1 MNKNTKP
8 IRLNPECVSC
18 LIKKQIDNYPHG
30 ITADKRMDYMQS
42 LLRIVSDAP
51 KTMSA
56 PEIMDSIY
64 KLHRE
69 CFGPLKDYTEIKRH
83 FNKLMLDILPK
94 LSLELEL
101 SAEPLIDAVRYAMSG
116 NFIDFAAM
124 DKVDEGK
131 LAGFL
136 TDAKNIPID
145 EQEYTALKNDI
156 ANGKRLVYLTD
167 NCGEIVLDKLLISV
181 IRKINPEL
189 DITIIVRGH
198 DVVNDATLEDAE
210 QIGLTDELTVI
221 GNGSTVAG
229 TCLDLISTEAK
240 AAIESADI
248 IISKGQGNFETLH
261 KCGLN
266 VYYIFMC
273 KCDMFAR
280 RFNVPLYR
288 GILINDSSVRRLL
301 S

>member
-1 MNKNTKP
+1 MNNARP

-18 LIKKQIDNYPHG
+18 LIKKQIDNYPPG
-30 ITADKRMDYMQS
+30 ISADERMDYMQS

-64 KLHRE
+64 DLHRE
-69 CFGPLKDYTEIKRH
+69 RFGPLKDYTEIKRH
-83 FNKLMLDILPK
+83 FNKLMLGVLPK
-94 LSLELEL
+94 LSSELEN
-101 SAEPLIDAVRYAMSG
+101 SAEPLIDAVRYAMTG

-124 DKVDEGK
+124 DNVDEDK
-131 LAGFL
+131 LSGFL
-136 TDAKNIPID
+136 ADAKNIPID
-145 EQEYTALKNDI
+145 EHEYTALKNDI
-156 ANGKRLVYLTD
+156 MNGKRLVYLTD
-167 NCGEIVLDKLLISV
+167 NCGEIALDKLLISV
-181 IRKINPEL
+181 IRKIDPEL
-189 DITIIVRGH
+189 DITVIVRGH
-198 DVVNDATLEDAE
+198 DVVNDATLDDAR
-210 QIGLTDELTVI
+210 QVGLTDELTVL

-229 TCLDLISTEAK
+229 TCLDLISPEARS
-240 AAIESADI
+240 AIESADL

-288 GILINDSSVRRLL
+288 GILINDKTVCDLL
-301 S
+301 